1 MASVLVTGTSS
12 GIGMAIAIAFGRAKH
27 RVYATMR
34 DPRRGSSLRHAIE
47 EEKLPIAISALDV
60 DSDSSVKEAV
70 NRIAREAGSIDVLVN
85 NAGIAPTGS
94 VEETPLSVFR
104 SAMETNYFGVVRC
117 VQAVLPAMR
126 ERRSG
131 CIINISSIAGRVAAS
146 PLTPYAATK
155 FALEGFSDG
164 LAQEVKPFNI
174 RVAVVQPGIIDTP
187 AAHLIA
193 DADSSSPYPQQRRV
207 SALFAGSLQ
216 GPRPTTL
223 VADKV
228 LEIFESGTWQLRHP
242 VGPDAAPFLE
252 YRKNMSDQD
261 WVDWGA
267 LDDDAWYERV
277 KADFGL
283 DARPWSRT
291 AEMPVRS

>member
-1 MASVLVTGTSS
+1 
-12 GIGMAIAIAFGRAKH
+12 MAIAIAFGRANH
-27 RVYATMR
+27 RVFATMR
-34 DPRRGSSLRHAIE
+34 DPGRGAALRRVVE
-47 EEKLPIAISALDV
+47 EEKLPVVISALDV
-60 DSDSSVKEAV
+60 DSDSSVTEAV
-70 NRIAREAGSIDVLVN
+70 GLIAREAGPIDVLVN

-131 CIINISSIAGRVAAS
+131 CIINISSIAGRVSAA
-146 PLTPYAATK
+146 PMTPYAATK

-187 AAHLIA
+187 AARVIA
-193 DADSSSPYPQQRRV
+193 ETENPSPYPQQRRV

-216 GPRPTTL
+216 SPRPATL

-228 LEIFESGTWQLRHP
+228 LEIAESGTWQLRHP

-252 YRKNMSDQD
+252 YRKSMSDED

-283 DARPWSRT
+283 DARPWSRN
-291 AEMPVRS
+291 AEIPVIS